1 MPGSLLGTLQSQG
14 CELSDPQVPFILIY
28 INVLILVDFPISFTN
43 FYWSILSKNL
53 LYIWKNHS
61 VCNFWVSA
69 FIALC
74 LIWTKE
80 KIFY

>member
-14 CELSDPQVPFILIY
+14 FELSDPQVPFVLIY

-43 FYWSILSKNL
+43 FYWSILSKI
-53 LYIWKNHS
+53 YCTYKKIS
-61 VCNFWVSA
+61 VCDFWVSA

-80 KIFY
+80 KMFY